1 MTTTTPTRPTT
12 TAAGEPPAA
21 PRKRRRLRTW
31 AIRILAGLLLLIV
44 AAVGTSALLEWRD
57 ARRFPAP
64 GDLVELPDG
73 RQLHLDV
80 RGEQHGGP
88 TVVLDAGWGGSSPAY
103 AWLHDQLDDTVTTV
117 AYDRPGYGWSDPA
130 DRPVDPAATA
140 DDLHAALEARGLP
153 GPYVLVGH
161 SLGAHYARVFAERY
175 PDDVTGLVLLDP
187 SHEDQFDRM
196 PDVGEQME
204 RLSAMFAAAPTLARL
219 GVFRIRNPQAAALTD
234 LPPDVADQLDALTV
248 TPRHFRA
255 LAGEG
260 RVVLDIAASVPR
272 DLGDIPVHV
281 VSATQPDVDQGVEDR
296 EISTE
301 LHRELVSRSPLAVHH
316 EIVGSAH
323 VTLITD
329 RDHAR
334 EVADIIDR
342 VADAQG

>member
-1 MTTTTPTRPTT
+1 VSTTTTTRPVPSVP
-12 TAAGEPPAA
+12 GQPPAV

-31 AIRILAGLLLLIV
+31 AIRVLAGLVLLGL
-44 AAVGTSALLEWRD
+44 AAAGTSALLEWRD
-57 ARRFPAP
+57 ARRYPAP

-73 RQLHLDV
+73 RRLHLDV

-140 DDLHAALEARGLP
+140 DDLHEALDARGLP

-175 PDDVTGLVLLDP
+175 PDDVAGLVLLDP
-187 SHEDQFDRM
+187 SHEDQFDHMEKQVR
-196 PDVGEQME
+196 QM
-204 RLSAMFAAAPTLARL
+204 SAMFTAAPQLARL
-219 GVFRIRNPQAAALTD
+219 GIFRIRHPQAAALVG
-234 LPPDVADQLDALTV
+234 LPPDAAATLDALTV

-255 LAGEG
+255 MGGEG
-260 RVVLDIAASVPR
+260 RVLLDIAASVPR
-272 DLGDIPVHV
+272 DLGNVPVHV
-281 VSATQPDVDQGVEDR
+281 ISATEPDAGQGVEER
-296 EISTE
+296 EIATE

-316 EIVGSAH
+316 EIVGAAH
-323 VTLITD
+323 VSLITD
-329 RDHAR
+329 QGHAR
-334 EVADIIDR
+334 KVADIVSS
-342 VADAQG
+342 VADTRE

>member
-1 MTTTTPTRPTT
+1 VSTTTPNRTTVAGQPPT
-12 TAAGEPPAA
+12 A

-31 AIRILAGLLLLIV
+31 AIRGLAGLLLLVIG
-44 AAVGTSALLEWRD
+44 AAATSALLELRD

-88 TVVLDAGWGGSSPAY
+88 IVVLDAGWGGSSPAY
-103 AWLHDQLDDTVTTV
+103 AWLHDQLDDSLTTV
-117 AYDRPGYGWSDPA
+117 AYDRPGYGWSDPV
-130 DRPVDPAATA
+130 DRPVDLALAAA
-140 DDLHAALEARGLP
+140 DLHAALDARGLP

-161 SLGAHYARVFAERY
+161 SLGAHYVRVFAERY

-196 PDVGEQME
+196 PDVAKQLQQM
-204 RLSAMFAAAPTLARL
+204 SAMFAAFPKLARL
-219 GVFRIRNPQAAALTD
+219 GLFRIRNPQAAVLTD
-234 LPPDVADQLDALTV
+234 LPPDVAAQLDALTV

-281 VSATQPDVDQGVEDR
+281 VSATQPAAGQSEQDR

-316 EIVGSAH
+316 EVAGAAH
-323 VTLITD
+323 ETLVTD
-329 RDHAR
+329 QDHAST
-334 EVADIIDR
+334 VADII
-342 VADAQG
+342 ADVVDANR

>member
-1 MTTTTPTRPTT
+1 VSTTTPSRTT
-12 TAAGEPPAA
+12 VAGQPPAA

-31 AIRILAGLLLLIV
+31 AIRVLAGLLLLVIG
-44 AAVGTSALLEWRD
+44 AAATSALLELRD

-103 AWLHDQLDDTVTTV
+103 AWLHDQLDDSVTTV
-117 AYDRPGYGWSDPA
+117 AYDRPGFGWSDPA

-140 DDLHAALEARGLP
+140 DDLHAALDARRLP
-153 GPYVLVGH
+153 GPYILVGH

-196 PDVGEQME
+196 PDLAEQME
-204 RLSAMFAAAPTLARL
+204 RMSIMFAAAPTLARL
-219 GVFRIRNPQAAALTD
+219 GLFRINNPQAAVLTD
-234 LPPDVADQLDALTV
+234 FPPDVAAQLDALTV
-248 TPRHFRA
+248 TPRHYRA

-281 VSATQPDVDQGVEDR
+281 VSATRPDTGQSEQERQTNTG
-296 EISTE
+296 

-316 EIVGSAH
+316 EIDGAAH

-334 EVADIIDR
+334 KVADIIDS
-342 VADAQG
+342 VAEAHE